1 MVSSDWNFYVL
12 ILIDS
17 PAAASQLFYI
27 KFTVETGSAT
37 PPIQYFVTPGPG
49 YPQFIDIIGIL
60 SIVYMGIVLWYF
72 DMEKYKTR
80 LRITQLKGDYLN
92 AATTRLNEGKTL
104 IKLLLRGLEK
114 GDVEE
119 IERIRYL
126 LSNRKKLT
134 RYFKDLK
141 DFGDTIGEHY

>member
-1 MVSSDWNFYVL
+1 M
-12 ILIDS
+12 
-17 PAAASQLFYI
+17 
-27 KFTVETGSAT
+27 
-37 PPIQYFVTPGPG
+37 TPGPG

-119 IERIRYL
+119 IESHQVSLIQP
-126 LSNRKKLT
+126 
-134 RYFKDLK
+134 
-141 DFGDTIGEHY
+141 

>member
-1 MVSSDWNFYVL
+1 
-12 ILIDS
+12 
-17 PAAASQLFYI
+17 
-27 KFTVETGSAT
+27 
-37 PPIQYFVTPGPG
+37 
-49 YPQFIDIIGIL
+49 
-60 SIVYMGIVLWYF
+60 MGIVLWYF